1 MNIQIRQ
8 AIESD
13 AAQILE
19 IYGPIVEHTAISFE
33 IDTPSAHDISGRIK
47 AVLKTHDWLVAVDT
61 NEVVG
66 YAYGSQYRPRKAYRF
81 AAETT
86 VYVKESRR
94 GLGLGKTLY
103 DALLLSLNSR
113 GFRRAYAGIALPNDA
128 SKAIHRACG
137 FTEIGVFPEAG
148 FKFDRW
154 HDVSWW
160 QRKI

>member
-13 AAQILE
+13 ASQILE

-33 IDTPSAHDISGRIK
+33 IDTPSARDISGRIK
-47 AVLKTHDWLVAVDT
+47 AVLETHDWLVAVDT

-94 GLGLGKTLY
+94 GSGLGKTLY
-103 DALLLSLNSR
+103 DALLLSLKSR

>member
-1 MNIQIRQ
+1 MNIQLRQ
-8 AIESD
+8 ASESD
-13 AAQILE
+13 AAQILD
-19 IYGPIVEHTAISFE
+19 IYGPIVEQTAISFE
-33 IDTPSAHDISGRIK
+33 IATPSTEEISSRIH
-47 AVLKTHDWLVAVDT
+47 AALDSHDWLVAVDSS
-61 NEVVG
+61 EVLG

-94 GLGLGKTLY
+94 GLGLGKQLY
-103 DALLLSLNSR
+103 DTLLSSLRSK

-128 SKAIHRACG
+128 SKAVHRACG
-137 FTEIGVFPEAG
+137 FVEIGVFPEAG
-148 FKFDRW
+148 FKFNRW